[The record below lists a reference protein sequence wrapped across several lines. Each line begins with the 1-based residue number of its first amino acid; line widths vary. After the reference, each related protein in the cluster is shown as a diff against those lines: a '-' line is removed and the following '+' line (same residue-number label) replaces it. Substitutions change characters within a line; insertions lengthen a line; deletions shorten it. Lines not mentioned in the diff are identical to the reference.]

1 MNAARGLLVPA
12 AVTLCGL
19 AVLLGLGTW
28 QVERKAWKEGLI
40 ATLNERV
47 SAAPAALPPA
57 EQWSGLTAENS
68 EFMRVRLHAEFQ
80 SGDALVYTSGSALRD
95 DVKSPGY
102 FVFAAGRLPGGQHVV
117 VNRGYVKERS
127 YPPQTG
133 PAEIVGY
140 LRWPED
146 SPWFVA
152 DYDAKASVWYVRD
165 HRAMARVRGWD
176 NVAPFYVEQEA
187 PAPPGGVPH
196 PASLRPNLPNH
207 HLQYALTWY
216 SLALVLAVVFAVW
229 TMDRRRKAAAK
240 SDSAA

>member
-28 QVERKAWKEGLI
+28 QVERKAWKESLI

-68 EFMRVRLHAEFQ
+68 EFMRVRLRADFQ
-80 SGDALVYTSGSALRD
+80 NGDALVYTSGSALRD

-102 FVFAAGRLPGGQHVV
+102 FVFAAGRLPGGQHVI

-152 DYDAKASVWYVRD
+152 DYNAKASVWHVRD

-187 PAPPGGVPH
+187 PVPPGGVPH

-240 SDSAA
+240 SGSAA

>member
-1 MNAARGLLVPA
+1 VSAARGLLIPA

-40 ATLNERV
+40 ATLNAR
-47 SAAPAALPPA
+47 AATAPVALPPPD
-57 EQWSGLTAENS
+57 QWGSLTAENS
-68 EFMRVRLHAEFQ
+68 EFMRVRLRADFR
-80 SGDALVYTSGSALRD
+80 SDDALVYTSGSALRD

-117 VNRGYVKERS
+117 VNRGYVKERG
-127 YPPQTG
+127 YPQQTG

-140 LRWPED
+140 LRWPEG
-146 SPWFVA
+146 SSLFVA
-152 DYDAKASVWYVRD
+152 DRDAKADVWYVRD
-165 HRAMARVRGWD
+165 HRAIARVRGWD
-176 NVAPFYVEQEA
+176 NAAPFYIEQEA
-187 PAPPGGVPH
+187 PLPPGGVPH

-216 SLALVLAVVFAVW
+216 GLALVLVAVFAAWAV
-229 TMDRRRKAAAK
+229 DLRRKAAPK